1 MERFTTA
8 KLRSI
13 SFVKLE
19 GRVAVTPNRDG
30 YRRLT

>member
-1 MERFTTA
+1 MERFTAA

-19 GRVAVTPNRDG
+19 GRVTVPPNHDG